1 MHKKGFAQYILEI
14 PLERHTVS
22 AIGGIGFPMGTA
34 RLFA

>member
-1 MHKKGFAQYILEI
+1 MDTVEI

-34 RLFA
+34 RLSA